1 MTTTLFCRTD
11 WEYWKLSGQNKDKK
25 LFDGAVDRAL
35 ELFDLTLEEQRR
47 REIGRAREVFCDLI
61 FGDGVYKSSLRDLN
75 EYFLSFALAARKD
88 Y

>member
-1 MTTTLFCRTD
+1 MGRAFH
-11 WEYWKLSGQNKDKK
+11 WQNKDKK

-35 ELFDLTLEEQRR
+35 ELFDLTLEERRR
-47 REIGRAREVFCDLI
+47 REIGRAREVFCDII
-61 FGDGVYKSSLRDLN
+61 FGGGVYKSSLRELN